1 MIFMLEKCRDPIE
14 KRIISRNISCK
25 TDILENLVMGDK
37 IFVRQ
42 NLISQANIEATV
54 FMNDPFLGEL
64 RLTILNMDGIVDLKY
79 EDVVNSLRS
88 MPNSYSLETLNAKI
102 PRSVSLDIGKKTSI
116 KEKTVEKVN

>member
-1 MIFMLEKCRDPIE
+1 
-14 KRIISRNISCK
+14 
-25 TDILENLVMGDK
+25 MGDK

-88 MPNSYSLETLNAKI
+88 MPNSNSLETLNAKI